1 MHRPLPDRIWAD
13 DRTQGEVLELEI
25 IAMDVFGV
33 VKQQGHRREIAKL
46 FVTMA
51 LAPPQIAAATGR

>member
-1 MHRPLPDRIWAD
+1 V
-13 DRTQGEVLELEI
+13 E
-25 IAMDVFGV
+25 
-33 VKQQGHRREIAKL
+33 KQQGHRREIAKL